1 MELQQRIEH
10 LFIEQRKDWGQLNLA
25 IEQLSKIKT
34 KEFSWGD
41 NNNVVTQFIPHIN
54 SSLPKE
60 NVFSEKCSLCEANRP
75 KEQKGIEFTNKYIIL
90 INPFPILNNHITITL
105 HTHVLQRIR
114 KKIGDMLTL
123 AEELPDYVIT
133 YDGPING
140 VTATNE
146 HFNFQAGLKNEILLQ
161 GDNELRTCLVIES
174 ESISEAEESFE
185 DVYYYLTRRQ
195 QEAQEPMMNIIAFVE
210 EGKYVIHI
218 FPRKEASS
226 SQYYQTGRDKL
237 IITPT
242 AVDMSGL
249 ITITRQDDFDK
260 IKKEDIEDI
269 YSQLSMSVI

>member
-1 MELQQRIEH
+1 MELQQRIER
-10 LFIEQRKDWGQLNLA
+10 LFIEQRRDWIQLNLA
-25 IEQLSKIKT
+25 IEQLREIKT

-41 NNNVVTQFIPHIN
+41 NNNVVIQFIPHIN
-54 SSLPKE
+54 LSLSKE
-60 NVFSEKCSLCEANRP
+60 NAFPETCSLCEINRP

-90 INPFPILNNHITITL
+90 INPFPTLNNHITITL
-105 HTHVLQRIR
+105 HSHVLQRIR
-114 KKIGDMLTL
+114 KKIGDMLIL

-133 YDGPING
+133 YDGPNSG
-140 VTATNE
+140 FTTTNE
-146 HFNFQAGLKNEILLQ
+146 HFNFQAGLKSDILIQ

-185 DVYYYLTRRQ
+185 DVYYYLTSRQ
-195 QEAQEPMMNIIAFVE
+195 PDKQEPMMNIIAFVE
-210 EGKYVIHI
+210 EDKFVIHI
-218 FPRKEASS
+218 FPRKAASS
-226 SQYYQTGRDKL
+226 SQNYQIGRDKL

-249 ITITRQDDFDK
+249 ITMSQQEDFDK